1 MIALA
6 APQFSLSGALVLT
19 ADAKSRVADR
29 SRRVS
34 RTATLDGGVTIL
46 DRGYTHGDRTFSIVG
61 TGISRA
67 DVDAVA
73 ALLEDW
79 SLLVVSTREGCFLGA
94 PSTLTYDGEGMTL
107 QILIS
112 SCLSE
117 G

>member
-34 RTATLDGGVTIL
+34 RTATLD
-46 DRGYTHGDRTFSIVG
+46 RGYTHGDRTFSIVG
-61 TGISRA
+61 PGISRA